1 MPKKSNLEEF
11 TKALYKVWGDR
22 ITVAPN
28 AVYVNSITKID
39 VICHIHGPFKAR
51 PDTLLRG
58 VGCPACKN
66 LKRKTTDEF
75 IAEARK
81 VHGEKYDYSKT
92 NYVNA
97 CTKVI
102 IICPEHGEF
111 LQEPHS
117 HLRGGGCPECAKIR
131 RAQGDRPMR
140 LTTDEFIR
148 RAKAI
153 HGDEYDYSET
163 IYKNSSTKVLVKCKD
178 GTCKSVYPF
187 AHLHK
192 QPNKISS
199 KSKKQIQPNYM
210 AMQNFIGKATKLY
223 NNKYDYSKVAEEFI
237 NMNSYVTIGCPIH
250 GFFRTTP
257 STHLKGRG
265 CTKCRKEANTQKN
278 KQNFIEKAN
287 QVHNNKYDYSKIK
300 YKNYDEKVCIICPE
314 HGEFWQTP
322 KSHVSG
328 QGCPIC
334 GRLKANRAISD
345 TTEDFIRKAREVHGD
360 RYDYSK
366 SVYVKN
372 DQPICIICPK
382 HGEFW
387 QIANGHKEGRGC
399 PHCASS
405 NMENSLRLH
414 FLQNNVVFEDYKRFE
429 WLVNDVT
436 NWKLSLDFYL
446 PEHKIGIECQG
457 VQHFESIP
465 FFGGD
470 EGLENR
476 KARDA
481 IKNELCSANG
491 VTLIYYLDAA
501 FNKYLAADDLKAN
514 NLEELD
520 SLIEKN
526 KNLV

>member
-39 VICHIHGPFKAR
+39 VICHIHGAFKAR

-58 VGCPACKN
+58 IGCAACKN
-66 LKRKTTDEF
+66 LKRKTTEEF

-92 NYVNA
+92 NYINA
-97 CTKVI
+97 YIKVI

-117 HLRGGGCPECAKIR
+117 HLRGVGCPECAKIR

-163 IYKNSSTKVLVKCKD
+163 IYKNASTKVLVKCKD

-187 AHLHK
+187 AHLKKPIGRKTK
-192 QPNKISS
+192 QMAAESFIS
-199 KSKKQIQPNYM
+199 
-210 AMQNFIGKATKLY
+210 KALALY
-223 NNKYDYSKVAEEFI
+223 NGKYDYSKAREEFV
-237 NMNSYVTIGCPIH
+237 NMKTMVTVSCPIH
-250 GFFRTTP
+250 GDFKVCP
-257 STHLKGRG
+257 STHLNGKG
-265 CTKCRKEANTQKN
+265 CKQCMADKVAAENKEKFIKKATK
-278 KQNFIEKAN
+278 I
-287 QVHNNKYDYSKIK
+287 HNGRYNYSNVA
-300 YKNYDEKVCIICPE
+300 YKNMREKVCIICPD

-322 KSHVSG
+322 HAHVMG
-328 QGCPIC
+328 QGCPVC
-334 GRLKANRAISD
+334 GRAKANVSISD
-345 TTEDFIRKAREVHGD
+345 STTDFIMKARSVHGD

-366 SVYVKN
+366 VEYVKN
-372 DQPICIICPK
+372 SQPVCIICPK

-387 QIANGHKEGRGC
+387 QTPNGHKDGNGC
-399 PHCASS
+399 PHCTSS
-405 NMENSLRLH
+405 VMENTLRRY
-414 FLQNNVVFEDYKRFE
+414 FMDNGVAFEDYKRFE
-429 WLVNDVT
+429 WLGRM
-436 NWKLSLDFYL
+436 SLDFYL

-470 EGLENR
+470 EGLERR

-481 IKNELCSANG
+481 IKNELCRANG

-501 FNKYLAADDLKAN
+501 FNKYLAIDDLKAN
-514 NLEELD
+514 SLEELD
-520 SLIEKN
+520 ALIEK
-526 KNLV
+526 KH